1 MIGLKKNQIIFLS
14 LICII
19 FVTPF
24 GISGFLT
31 AKTETE
37 SAGKTYL
44 YLDFEA
50 DSIGLWEHF
59 LFAKDTLGVEIS
71 GPHRY
76 NNSKRCLHLYLKGE
90 SQSGEISFLFRSNGL
105 DSIPLRPATRFAWCW
120 KVSKVVDTNGFF
132 FIIYLRNIRTGEVK
146 YIFSAS
152 WLKYTHRVLNVY
164 YDPPNTWVY
173 HEEAPYDYVW
183 KRFGPFNPGDFVII
197 GIGFGVSYGKGVEAW
212 VDNIWLGEGEPPES
226 IRSVIGNKQPSHK
239 LESPLT
245 GFSYGFI
252 DNNWFPD
259 RVDIFRDRVE
269 VFLDP
274 CRERMGQT
282 NDLKVKFVESRPYW
296 KTSLNP
302 QRSSGFASIADLDGD
317 GLSDILLQ
325 FDDPAGNLFFKN
337 CYTRRRFVDR
347 TELLGD
353 LRQLHGRPYGSAIA
367 DFDCDGD
374 LDVFQFSPFNRVNFS
389 IFEGVRFFSNIGK
402 GTFKDVTERVQI
414 VSQAAF
420 SAAFADV
427 NGDSY
432 LDLFVGYRNFWR
444 GRKLKHDGFLP
455 LMYLS
460 ENGTVFKP
468 CPECLSL
475 TRGVFIEGGVFAD
488 LDNDGDLDLYLAVS
502 EILDEETMTRSDP
515 VNKLFLNDGNGNFI
529 DFTESS
535 GSGCAYPTQSVLA
548 EDFDLDG
555 DVDLY
560 VVNGSIVQDG
570 VQGCCFMLWN
580 NGDATFVRDSGS
592 EFTLKEPGYGAVAVD
607 FDRDG
612 DMDIAILGQ
621 GKSRPIEIE
630 NLTDD
635 MRFVEI
641 RLRGVMSNFAG
652 VGAKVYCYEGGYV
665 GDKEHFIGYR
675 EVRFSNGF
683 SQFAPPVVH
692 FGTGS
697 ARSVDLK
704 VIFPQV
710 EGKSKVVVKKDVP
723 AGSFVEI
730 VESTSKIG
738 EFFYGYPVQS
748 AILEGKK
755 SFNDFPPFLLSIIS
769 ILLLT
774 ISFAYLVSRPLLI
787 SKPIRVIL
795 FILIATIILATFIR
809 SFFAGA
815 ITLAICLLI
824 IFKGS
829 RLVYMLG
836 SIFYSRSM
844 RERVEK
850 SLIDELSRAI
860 HCEEDFSF
868 LSQLSGSRSF
878 DILSDEN
885 KKYYKNDFKKLEELC
900 SLMRSCDPE
909 DVKWKQVA
917 HETINLRNILKRAY
931 KGGTLSE
938 GSDSVEVEWQ
948 IELKHSFDRLISLLV
963 DYRSK
968 LRRKYSINFIEALN
982 REINSRAKEIET
994 LGIGF
999 EKVLQGEIDGVM
1011 VHLTPEE
1018 FKYIFDNLFAN
1029 SIWALEGIDYPK
1041 IGVRVNVD
1049 KSFVHVLWI
1058 DNGRGI
1064 SEEVAG
1070 QLFVSPVTSS
1080 RPGGR
1085 GEGCFESRKILVR
1098 RGGLIRVEKPPEG
1111 WSTAFYIKFLRVK

>member
-1 MIGLKKNQIIFLS
+1 MRGLKRNQIIFLS

-24 GISGFLT
+24 GIPGALT
-31 AKTETE
+31 AKSVMEE
-37 SAGKTYL
+37 GGKTYL

-76 NNSKRCLHLYLKGE
+76 NSSKRCIHLYLNRE
-90 SQSGEISFLFRSNGL
+90 ASSGEISFLFCNNGM
-105 DSIPLRPATRFAWCW
+105 DSVPLKPSTRLAWCW

-132 FIIYLRNIRTGEVK
+132 FIIYLRNIRTGELK

-164 YDPPNTWVY
+164 YDPPNTWIY
-173 HEEAPYDYVW
+173 HEEAPYDFVW
-183 KRFGPFNPGDFVII
+183 KLFGPFNPGDFVII
-197 GIGFGVSYGKGVEAW
+197 GIGFGVSHGKGVEAW

-226 IRSVIGNKQPSHK
+226 IRSVIDNKQPSHK

-274 CRERMGQT
+274 SKEGMGQA
-282 NDLKVKFVESRPYW
+282 NDVKVKFVESRPYW
-296 KTSLNP
+296 KTSFNP
-302 QRSSGFASIADLDGD
+302 QRSSGYASIADLDGD

-347 TELLGD
+347 SELLGD

-427 NGDSY
+427 NGDFY
-432 LDLFVGYRNFWR
+432 LDLFVGYRNFWH

-455 LMYLS
+455 LIYLS
-460 ENGTVFKP
+460 ENGTAFRP

-475 TRGVFIEGGVFAD
+475 PRGVFIEGGVFAD

-535 GSGCAYPTQSVLA
+535 GAGCAYPTQAVLA

-560 VVNGSIVQDG
+560 VVNGSIAQDET
-570 VQGCCFMLWN
+570 QWYCFMLWN

-612 DMDIAILGQ
+612 DMDIAVLGQ

-635 MRFVEI
+635 VRFVEV
-641 RLRGVMSNFAG
+641 RLKGVRSNFAG
-652 VGAKVYCYEGGYV
+652 VGARVYCYEAGYV
-665 GDKEHFIGYR
+665 GDEEHLIGYR
-675 EVRFSNGF
+675 EVRLSNGF
-683 SQFAPPVVH
+683 SQFAPPVIH

-704 VIFPQV
+704 VIFPPV
-710 EGKSKVVVKKDVP
+710 EGSSKVVVKKDVP

-730 VESTSKIG
+730 VESTSRIG

-755 SFNDFPPFLLSIIS
+755 SFNDFPPFLLSIIT

-787 SKPIRVIL
+787 SRPIRIIVC
-795 FILIATIILATFIR
+795 ILIAALILATFIR
-809 SFFAGA
+809 SFFAGT
-815 ITLAICLLI
+815 ITLAICLFI

-829 RLVYMLG
+829 RLAYVLG

-850 SLIDELSRAI
+850 SLVDELSRAI

-868 LSQLSGSRSF
+868 LSYLSGSKSF
-878 DILSDEN
+878 ELHND
-885 KKYYKNDFKKLEELC
+885 KY
-900 SLMRSCDPE
+900 
-909 DVKWKQVA
+909 WK
-917 HETINLRNILKRAY
+917 EK
-931 KGGTLSE
+931 
-938 GSDSVEVEWQ
+938 
-948 IELKHSFDRLISLLV
+948 KHS
-963 DYRSK
+963 
-968 LRRKYSINFIEALN
+968 
-982 REINSRAKEIET
+982 
-994 LGIGF
+994 
-999 EKVLQGEIDGVM
+999 
-1011 VHLTPEE
+1011 
-1018 FKYIFDNLFAN
+1018 
-1029 SIWALEGIDYPK
+1029 
-1041 IGVRVNVD
+1041 
-1049 KSFVHVLWI
+1049 
-1058 DNGRGI
+1058 
-1064 SEEVAG
+1064 
-1070 QLFVSPVTSS
+1070 
-1080 RPGGR
+1080 
-1085 GEGCFESRKILVR
+1085 
-1098 RGGLIRVEKPPEG
+1098 
-1111 WSTAFYIKFLRVK
+1111 